1 MGLPEFRQDTDK
13 IITVAEPVE
22 ATHFSHFGNLNDHG
36 KIKYVTGSKGLTEFG
51 GLKTCECCRTKRKKR
66 IHVQIS
72 YGQRQNLYD
81 GGLYEPHNL
90 REPGRDFSCLN
101 AFKKQPCRAEL

>member
-51 GLKTCECCRTKRKKR
+51 GLKTC
-66 IHVQIS
+66 
-72 YGQRQNLYD
+72 
-81 GGLYEPHNL
+81 
-90 REPGRDFSCLN
+90 
-101 AFKKQPCRAEL
+101 